1 MEKKIYS
8 QPKTKVLSIAKY
20 CDTDIDF
27 TSAEAVVYGPA
38 PEPIEQPVEPVKDL
52 FN

>member
-8 QPKTKVLSIAKY
+8 QPITKVLSIADV
-20 CDTDIDF
+20 CESAIDF
-27 TSAEAVVYGPA
+27 GSVAPAVYGPA
-38 PEPIEQPVEPVKDL
+38 PEPVEPVKDL

>member
-38 PEPIEQPVEPVKDL
+38 PEPVEPVKDL

>member
-20 CDTDIDF
+20 CDTDIEL
-27 TSAEAVVYGPA
+27 TSVAPAVYGPA
-38 PEPIEQPVEPVKDL
+38 PEPIEPVDDL
-52 FN
+52 FK

>member
-8 QPKTKVLSIAKY
+8 QPKTKVMSIAKY
-20 CDTDIDF
+20 CDTDIDLG
-27 TSAEAVVYGPA
+27 SVAPAVYGPA
-38 PEPIEQPVEPVKDL
+38 PEPIEPVKDL